1 MELGIQVVATEAYST
16 GDVDFKAQLTNI
28 AGQNPD
34 VVFSPN
40 YYEDDGMIVTQAREV
55 GVTGTF
61 LGGDGWGSVKNYAS
75 AEDLEGSVY
84 CSGYAPGSSDAV
96 KQFEADYQAAYGE
109 DIPNMFAPLGYDAA
123 MLMLNAIQAAEEQGL
138 EACTDEYYQAVIDAM
153 SATEGLEGIT
163 GTYQFDEKN
172 NPIKSAAIM
181 KLEGG
186 DEVFTE
192 LF

>member
-1 MELGIQVVATEAYST
+1 
-16 GDVDFKAQLTNI
+16 
-28 AGQNPD
+28 
-34 VVFSPN
+34 
-40 YYEDDGMIVTQAREV
+40 
-55 GVTGTF
+55 
-61 LGGDGWGSVKNYAS
+61 
-75 AEDLEGSVY
+75 
-84 CSGYAPGSSDAV
+84 
-96 KQFEADYQAAYGE
+96 
-109 DIPNMFAPLGYDAA
+109 MFAPLGYDAA

-163 GTYQFDEKN
+163 GTYQFDEQN

-181 KLEGG
+181 KLESG